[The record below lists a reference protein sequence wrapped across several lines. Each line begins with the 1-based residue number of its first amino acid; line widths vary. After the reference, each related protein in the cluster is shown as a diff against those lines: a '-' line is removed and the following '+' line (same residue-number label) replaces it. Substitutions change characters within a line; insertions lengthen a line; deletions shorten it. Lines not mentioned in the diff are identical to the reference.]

1 VRTVIAGGHGQ
12 VGRRLA
18 RTLVERGDD
27 VVALVRSAAQIT
39 DLTEIGAHVALV
51 DLEQDDAVAVS
62 FELEG
67 ADAVVFAA
75 GAGAGSG
82 AARKDTV
89 DRAGAVILADAAERA
104 GVGRYVLVS
113 TRGVEAVHADERP
126 DGVDDVFW
134 AYLQA
139 KAAAEDD
146 LRARDALAWT
156 ILRPGRLTDE
166 PGVGLVAL
174 VPESDGGRP
183 RGKRRKAGG
192 GREEI
197 TRDDVALVAAA
208 VLHEP
213 RSAGLVLDVVAGD
226 RPVDEAL
233 ADVLG

>member
-1 VRTVIAGGHGQ
+1 MRTVIAGGHGQ

-75 GAGAGSG
+75 GAGPGSG

>member
-1 VRTVIAGGHGQ
+1 MRTVIAGGHGQ

-75 GAGAGSG
+75 GAGPGSG

-89 DRAGAVILADAAERA
+89 DRAGAVVLADAAERA